1 MNENEQRVAENMSA
15 NGTVPAP
22 AYVGKN
28 ISLFLCGERFL
39 QWQEVG

>member
-15 NGTVPAP
+15 NGTVAP